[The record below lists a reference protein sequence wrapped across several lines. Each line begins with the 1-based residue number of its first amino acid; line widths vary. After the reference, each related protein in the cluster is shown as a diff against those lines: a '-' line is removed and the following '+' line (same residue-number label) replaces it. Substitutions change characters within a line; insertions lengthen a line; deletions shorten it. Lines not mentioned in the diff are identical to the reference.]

1 MPQSPL
7 TTATDT
13 STSPQLPKSSR
24 VLLTQFLS
32 WLKINRRL
40 SPHTVSNYERDI
52 LHALSIV
59 NTPPKTVTLAQCRE
73 YLSHPEVTQLHP
85 KSVARRLS
93 ALRTFWKYLTI
104 QNKVT
109 TNPWKKVESP
119 RLPQALPKIIHGNRI
134 GTLLDQIAIDTPE
147 GIRLRTICEFLF
159 GTGVRI
165 AEMTALNC
173 TDIDLD
179 RNELRIIGKGNRE
192 RIGLFGPNLNYWIH
206 KYITEVRPQWLV
218 RPTAAL
224 FINQRGQRL
233 TTRSI
238 QRWVREWAGHH
249 QLMGKL
255 TPHSFRHSYATTL
268 FEGGADLRAIQELL
282 GHQSLDTTQIYTHVS
297 TERLREVHQKSPL
310 GNRP

>member
-1 MPQSPL
+1 
-7 TTATDT
+7 
-13 STSPQLPKSSR
+13 
-24 VLLTQFLS
+24 
-32 WLKINRRL
+32 
-40 SPHTVSNYERDI
+40 
-52 LHALSIV
+52 
-59 NTPPKTVTLAQCRE
+59 
-73 YLSHPEVTQLHP
+73 
-85 KSVARRLS
+85 
-93 ALRTFWKYLTI
+93 
-104 QNKVT
+104 
-109 TNPWKKVESP
+109 
-119 RLPQALPKIIHGNRI
+119 
-134 GTLLDQIAIDTPE
+134 
-147 GIRLRTICEFLF
+147 
-159 GTGVRI
+159 
-165 AEMTALNC
+165 MTALNC